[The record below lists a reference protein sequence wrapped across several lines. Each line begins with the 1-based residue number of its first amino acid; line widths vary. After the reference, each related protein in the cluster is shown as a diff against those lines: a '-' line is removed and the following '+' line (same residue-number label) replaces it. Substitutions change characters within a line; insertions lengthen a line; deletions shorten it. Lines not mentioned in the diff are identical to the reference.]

1 MLAVAAGGAMHRR
14 GDLTKLF
21 RVSVANEIRRVY
33 EIDLLA
39 SVEIVH
45 MMGYIWAVFA
55 EEREV
60 QKK

>member
-1 MLAVAAGGAMHRR
+1 
-14 GDLTKLF
+14 
-21 RVSVANEIRRVY
+21 VANEIRRVY

-45 MMGYIWAVFA
+45 MRGYIWAVFA
-55 EEREV
+55 EEREII